1 MLPWPVTW
9 SPGRS
14 SGIVAGFESN
24 VPRIGPR
31 EDIVV
36 LLSRMMLI
44 PHIQASSLMER
55 FFEEKTPYPGGSL
68 PGSTRLHS
76 VGLVPPQNSNMVL
89 YLHVVCWFPQ
99 ATFYL
104 DLGTS
109 SNSDQI
115 GPTKYEYTSLIEA
128 SMVAQRAK
136 NTHLLIWDAPA

>member
-44 PHIQASSLMER
+44 PHIQASSLMEVLW
-55 FFEEKTPYPGGSL
+55 YHGS
-68 PGSTRLHS
+68 
-76 VGLVPPQNSNMVL
+76 
-89 YLHVVCWFPQ
+89 
-99 ATFYL
+99 
-104 DLGTS
+104 S
-109 SNSDQI
+109 SLSSCQEDTIKIIDICQDF
-115 GPTKYEYTSLIEA
+115 L
-128 SMVAQRAK
+128 RRC
-136 NTHLLIWDAPA
+136 